1 MSDWNPS
8 LYLHFAAERSRP
20 AVELLARVPLE
31 NIVHLP
37 NPAMSFLP
45 RAVTTAR
52 QSSTAPKVFALQR
65 NGRNRHY
72 YENQEKWRWRHRE
85 C

>member
-31 NIVHLP
+31 ISNTLP
-37 NPAMSFLP
+37 IL
-45 RAVTTAR
+45 AVA
-52 QSSTAPKVFALQR
+52 QVTAPPF
-65 NGRNRHY
+65 
-72 YENQEKWRWRHRE
+72 
-85 C
+85 

>member
-31 NIVHLP
+31 NIEYVADL
-37 NPAMSFLP
+37 
-45 RAVTTAR
+45 AVA
-52 QSSTAPKVFALQR
+52 QVTAPPF
-65 NGRNRHY
+65 
-72 YENQEKWRWRHRE
+72 
-85 C
+85 

>member
-31 NIVHLP
+31 NTLP
-37 NPAMSFLP
+37 IL
-45 RAVTTAR
+45 AVA
-52 QSSTAPKVFALQR
+52 QVTAPPFYTNVGLLP
-65 NGRNRHY
+65 G
-72 YENQEKWRWRHRE
+72 
-85 C
+85 

>member
-8 LYLHFAAERSRP
+8 LYLHFSAERSRP

-31 NIVHLP
+31 NVEYVADLGCGP
-37 NPAMSFLP
+37 GN
-45 RAVTTAR
+45 
-52 QSSTAPKVFALQR
+52 STALLTLACGQD
-65 NGRNRHY
+65 NRH
-72 YENQEKWRWRHRE
+72 RLVSGDD